1 MSLSSLVGSFAR
13 RVAGLVLDID
23 DTAVPTEQLRL
34 LQDYTTRH
42 RLAETPQ
49 ELREMVSF
57 LKKKHAVDALIVA
70 YRNGSMLVSSEEDMD
85 TEALTGTAL
94 FNYVRAE
101 IPQSDAILVRAKDW
115 YMLFPFNEKVY
126 ILKAGSNLSTI
137 EMHAIAREM
146 EAFLKKKAVETIE
159 PAEVPPA
166 AAAAPAAVEAATQ
179 TPEENL

>member
-1 MSLSSLVGSFAR
+1 
-13 RVAGLVLDID
+13 
-23 DTAVPTEQLRL
+23 
-34 LQDYTTRH
+34 
-42 RLAETPQ
+42 
-49 ELREMVSF
+49 MVSF

-137 EMHAIAREM
+137 EMHAIAKEM

-166 AAAAPAAVEAATQ
+166 AAAACFAFLPARKKVWPKSSNFSQ
-179 TPEENL
+179 KVNVPGYSDRIFPSFLVFKFPSKSSLH